1 MNFLKLKSDQ
11 YVELVPRSNFSLHE
25 MITEAIEF
33 INQNELK
40 GADLIVQGYTMS
52 IYPEDY
58 KGRESEFIHGL
69 QIEFDNYQKK
79 YPESKNQNQCK
90 N

>member
-11 YVELVPRSNFSLHE
+11 YVELVPRCNFSLHE

-40 GADLIVQGYTMS
+40 GADLIVQNFTMG

-58 KGRESEFIHGL
+58 KGHQSEFIHGL
-69 QIEFDNYQKK
+69 QVEFNNYQKK
-79 YPESKNQNQCK
+79 NLKPESQN
-90 N
+90 

>member
-40 GADLIVQGYTMS
+40 GADLIVQGFSMG

-58 KGRESEFIHGL
+58 KGRKSEFIHGL
-69 QIEFDNYQKK
+69 QVEFNNYQKK
-79 YPESKNQNQCK
+79 HPESKNQNQCK

>member
-11 YVELVPRSNFSLHE
+11 YVELLPRSNFSLHE

-40 GADLIVQGYTMS
+40 GADLIVQGFIMG
-52 IYPEDY
+52 IYPEYY

-69 QIEFDNYQKK
+69 QTEFDNHQKK
-79 YPESKNQNQCK
+79 HPEPKNQNPCK

>member
-11 YVELVPRSNFSLHE
+11 FVELVPRIDFSLTE

-40 GADLIVQGYTMS
+40 GADLIVKDFTMG

-58 KGRESEFIHGL
+58 IGHESEFIHGL
-69 QIEFDNYQKK
+69 QVEFDNYQKK
-79 YPESKNQNQCK
+79 HPKPK
-90 N
+90 K